1 MNILTK
7 TQIHEKL
14 QTYYQDNYG
23 NNDEDVWYSAPAAN
37 VWMFRR
43 NGKIVTLQCHLL
55 TGVVTEQ
62 TVEIPEGGSL

>member
-14 QTYYQDNYG
+14 QTYYQENYG
-23 NNDEDVWYSAPAAN
+23 NNDEDVWYSDPAAN

-43 NGKIVTLQCHLL
+43 KNKIITLQCHIL
-55 TGVVTEQ
+55 TGTVTEQ
-62 TVEIPEGGSL
+62 MVESPEGEAL